1 MKKQINLLY
10 MEYYVE
16 TSQYF
21 TDKKTLNKSEI
32 HSPYKP
38 NLITFSVHLYHFKP
52 AENLDYF
59 KVLMNTTSNLCNSN
73 PQGDSKFVRITLV
86 FEL

>member
-1 MKKQINLLY
+1 MKKQINLPY

-21 TDKKTLNKSEI
+21 TDKNTLNKSEI

-38 NLITFSVHLYHFKP
+38 NLIIFSVHHYHFKP
-52 AENLDYF
+52 TENLDYF
-59 KVLMNTTSNLCNSN
+59 KVLMNTTRTHVIRILKGIQNL
-73 PQGDSKFVRITLV
+73 
-86 FEL
+86 FELH